1 MKNSKTFLVT
11 APSKDLPSAH
21 PVLPYSKSICNR
33 VLVVDALAHLSDGQF
48 DPEWRERLAGRL
60 GVVNPLSPL
69 ICDDTRVMLDWLCR
83 EDHSTVDVG
92 AAGTAMRFSTAL
104 ASMLDGET
112 VLTGSQRMKERPI
125 GVLVDALRSLGAE
138 IEYLEKEGCPPL
150 RIKGGGMRG
159 GALHIAGNVSSQYIS
174 ALLMIAPML
183 AEGLTLSLDG
193 EIVSRPYINMT
204 LRVMQDAGA
213 QADWTNE
220 RTLRIQHTPYQQGRL
235 SFIEKDWS
243 AASYWYEVVAL
254 SRHTDAEVRMCGLI
268 DSGMQGDAAVMRIFK
283 ELGVETEFRLDDLE
297 TVVLHKSD
305 NVCCHLSWD
314 FTATPDLAQTV
325 VVTCCMMGVPFHF
338 TGLQS
343 LKIKE
348 TDRIAALQTELKKL
362 GYNVGGNESEMWWDG
377 VVSAPPQDLA
387 IDTYKDHRMA
397 MAFAPCALTLGS
409 IRIND
414 PMVVTKSY
422 PTFWDDLHKAGF
434 TLTEQDA

>member
-1 MKNSKTFLVT
+1 MQQFHIT
-11 APSKDLPSAH
+11 APTKESLRAYGPR
-21 PVLPYSKSICNR
+21 LPYSKSICNR
-33 VLVVDALAHLSDGQF
+33 VLVVDALAHLKDGQF
-48 DPEWRERLAGRL
+48 DPVWRERLAGRL

-69 ICDDTRVMLDWLCR
+69 ICDDSRVMLDWLCR

-92 AAGTAMRFSTAL
+92 AAGTAMRFSAAVATL
-104 ASMLDGET
+104 LEDET
-112 VLTGSQRMKERPI
+112 VLTGSPRMKERPI
-125 GVLVDALRSLGAE
+125 GVLVEALRSLGAE
-138 IEYLEKEGCPPL
+138 IDYLEKEGCPPIK
-150 RIKGGGMRG
+150 IKGGKMRG

-183 AEGLTLSLDG
+183 EEGLTLRLDG
-193 EIVSRPYINMT
+193 EIVSRPYIDMT

-213 QADWTNE
+213 QADWTDE
-220 RTLRIQHTPYQQGRL
+220 RTLHIQHAPYRQGWQ

-243 AASYWYEVVAL
+243 AASYWYEVLAL

-297 TVVLHKSD
+297 TVVLRKSD

-314 FTATPDLAQTV
+314 FTATPDLAQTA
-325 VVTCCMMGVPFHF
+325 VVTCCMMDVPFHF

-348 TDRIAALQTELKKL
+348 TDRIAALQKELAKL
-362 GYNVGGNESEMWWDG
+362 GYDVEANDSEMWWDG
-377 VVSAPPQDLA
+377 VVSAPPQGLA

-397 MAFAPCALTLGS
+397 MAFAPCALTLGH

-422 PTFWDDLHKAGF
+422 PTFWEDLRKAGF
-434 TLTEQDA
+434 TIKEQDA

>member
-1 MKNSKTFLVT
+1 MQQFYIT

-60 GVVNPLSPL
+60 GVVNPLSTL

-159 GALHIAGNVSSQYIS
+159 GTLHIAGNVSSQYIS
-174 ALLMIAPML
+174 ALLMVAPML
-183 AEGLTLSLDG
+183 EEGLTLSLDG

-243 AASYWYEVVAL
+243 AASYWYEVLAL
-254 SRHTDAEVRMCGLI
+254 SRHADAEVRMCGLI

-297 TVVLHKSD
+297 TVVLHKSG

-314 FTATPDLAQTV
+314 FTSTPDLAQTV
-325 VVTCCMMGVPFHF
+325 VVTCCMIGVPFHF

-362 GYNVGGNESEMWWDG
+362 GYNVGGNESEMWWNG

-422 PTFWDDLHKAGF
+422 PTFWDDLRKAGF

>member
-1 MKNSKTFLVT
+1 M
-11 APSKDLPSAH
+11 PSAH

-174 ALLMIAPML
+174 ALLMVAPML
-183 AEGLTLSLDG
+183 EEGLTLSLDG

-243 AASYWYEVVAL
+243 AASYWYEVLAL
-254 SRHTDAEVRMCGLI
+254 SRHADAKVRMCGLI

-305 NVCCHLSWD
+305 NVCSHLSWD

-348 TDRIAALQTELKKL
+348 TDRIAALQKELAKL
-362 GYNVGGNESEMWWDG
+362 GYNVSGNDSEMWWNG
-377 VVSAPPQDLA
+377 VVSTPPQDLA